1 MCQIYSMAKLRRRSQ
16 LPLSYFLIPLFLLI
30 VALGYGYYRSL
41 VQPSGI
47 FVINEAVVQYGD
59 TVVSGTLRKDTTLG
73 KSGNYLLILADG
85 RPILL
90 DAQGLD
96 SLVGSSVIVT
106 GILSPAIRPGSSM
119 TMIVDTITTSGSL

>member
-1 MCQIYSMAKLRRRSQ
+1 MAKLRRRSQ

-119 TMIVDTITTSGSL
+119 TMIVDTITTSDSL

>member
-1 MCQIYSMAKLRRRSQ
+1 MCQIYSMAKLRRKSR

-41 VQPSGI
+41 VQPSNI
-47 FVINEAVVQYGD
+47 FLIDEAAVQYGD
-59 TVVSGTLRKDTTLG
+59 TTVTGTLRKDTAVGET
-73 KSGNYLLILADG
+73 GNYLLILPDG

-90 DAQGLD
+90 DTQGLD

-106 GILSPAIRPGSSM
+106 GTLSPAIRPGSSM
-119 TMIVDTITTSGSL
+119 TMTVNTITTSDSL

>member
-30 VALGYGYYRSL
+30 VAFGYGYYRSL

>member
-1 MCQIYSMAKLRRRSQ
+1 MAKLRRRSH

-41 VQPSGI
+41 VQASNI
-47 FVINEAVVQYGD
+47 FLIDEAAIQYGD

-106 GILSPAIRPGSSM
+106 GNLSPAIDTLSPM
-119 TMIVDTITTSGSL
+119 TMIVNTITTSDSL

>member
-1 MCQIYSMAKLRRRSQ
+1 MAKLRRRSH

-41 VQPSGI
+41 VQASNI
-47 FVINEAVVQYGD
+47 FLIDEAAIQYGD

-119 TMIVDTITTSGSL
+119 TMIVDTITTSDSL

>member
-1 MCQIYSMAKLRRRSQ
+1 MAKLRRRSH

-30 VALGYGYYRSL
+30 VVLGYGYYRSL
-41 VQPSGI
+41 VQPSNI
-47 FVINEAVVQYGD
+47 FLIDEAAVQYGD
-59 TVVSGTLRKDTTLG
+59 TTVTGTLRKDTAVGET
-73 KSGNYLLILADG
+73 GNYLLILPDG

-106 GILSPAIRPGSSM
+106 GTLSPAIRPGSSM
-119 TMIVDTITTSGSL
+119 TMTVNTITTSDSL